1 MLNFVMVLSRG
12 VFILV
17 YSLEIYSLEILEFW
31 VSLITLRFQYY
42 GWLLEKLWLATQK
55 NYILFQQSQ

>member
-1 MLNFVMVLSRG
+1 MVLSRG

-42 GWLLEKLWLATQK
+42 DWLLEKLWLATQK

>member
-1 MLNFVMVLSRG
+1 MVLSRG
-12 VFILV
+12 VVILV

>member
-1 MLNFVMVLSRG
+1 MVLSRG

>member
-1 MLNFVMVLSRG
+1 MVLSRG

-42 GWLLEKLWLATQK
+42 GWLLEKLWLTTQK